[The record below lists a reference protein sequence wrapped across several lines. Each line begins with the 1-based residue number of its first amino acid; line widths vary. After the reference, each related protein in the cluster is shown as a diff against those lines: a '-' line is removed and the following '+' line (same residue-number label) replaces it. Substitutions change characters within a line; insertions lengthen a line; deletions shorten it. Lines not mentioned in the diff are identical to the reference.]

1 MKNSNLFLKTY
12 SITLTVVLGYLVILV
27 FGPAGL
33 ETEMKTITVERINI
47 VEPDGKLKMVI
58 SNADKQHPGMF
69 NGELMTDRERPPG
82 IIFFNEEE
90 DEVGGLIYHGNAE
103 DGAGMVLSFDQYK
116 NDQIMQMQYLRD
128 KGGKQRYGI
137 NLWDRTEEITLPELI
152 SMIDSLKQKGITD
165 DQQIADALKTVN
177 KGMPLGVQ
185 RMFAGKTDDKHVGLF
200 IKDEFGKDRI
210 NIFID
215 KNNNPRLQF
224 LDKDGKVSK
233 EF

>member
-1 MKNSNLFLKTY
+1 MKNSNIFLKAY
-12 SITLTVVLGYLVILV
+12 AITLTFIVGYFVILG
-27 FGPAGL
+27 FKP
-33 ETEMKTITVERINI
+33 TDKNMKEITVERINI

-58 SNADKQHPGMF
+58 SSSDKQHPGMF
-69 NGELMTDRERPPG
+69 DGEIMMDRERPPG

-90 DEVGGLIYHGNAE
+90 DEVGGLVYQGNAQ

-116 NDQIMQMQYLRD
+116 NDQIMQMQYMRD
-128 KGGKQRYGI
+128 KEGKQRYGV

-152 SMIDSLKQKGITD
+152 SAMDSLKQKGITD
-165 DQQIADALKTVN
+165 DQEISEALERMN
-177 KGMPLGVQ
+177 KGMPLAAQ
-185 RMFAGKTDDKHVGLF
+185 RLFAGKNYDEEVGLF

-215 KNNNPRLQF
+215 KNNNPIMQF
-224 LDKDGKVSK
+224 LDKEGDIMK